1 MPPSAPRGPAWSWS
15 AGCPSATGP
24 RRSARRSASASPP
37 AWSSSGSLAGE
48 DEAQQHGI
56 VGDTPN
62 LAARL
67 QALAEPN
74 TVVIEPTTHRL
85 TGGLFDYRDL
95 GAVTLK
101 GFAEPVQ
108 AWQVMGLERRGKPLR
123 GPA

>member
-1 MPPSAPRGPAWSWS
+1 MRGLDEREWPSQVAPQMLVVVGN
-15 AGCPSATGP
+15 
-24 RRSARRSASASPP
+24 
-37 AWSSSGSLAGE
+37 LAGA

-74 TVVIEPTTHRL
+74 AVVIEPTTRRL

-95 GAVTLK
+95 GAVT
-101 GFAEPVQ
+101 AQ
-108 AWQVMGLERRGKPLR
+108 GLRRARASVAGQR
-123 GPA
+123 RT